1 MKVLHI
7 CNMDGFGGAAIG
19 AYGLHRALIDH
30 GTESEMFVIRKKTD
44 DPTVKQVGRWF
55 RYARVWMRKI
65 ENLLLLLQKS
75 PNEVM
80 HTLNI
85 FPTGIHIQI
94 NRTDAD
100 IVQLHWIGLNTI
112 SIREISKITKPI
124 VWKMPDMWAFSGAE
138 HYTYP
143 WEPERYKRGYT
154 KDNCPK
160 GSGGI
165 DLNKW
170 IWRYKKYCWKNSN
183 ISIVGTSSW
192 IAQCA
197 RESNLFK
204 DRNIRVINNPIDL
217 ELFRP
222 TDTTDARRRLGL
234 PENKKII
241 LFGSW
246 HVERDRRKGYD
257 KLLEAMRE
265 LGEEWDSDEIL
276 LLVFGTDKKPELL
289 YSEKQG
295 CASHFE
301 EKYLGELAH
310 DQVMRDAYVASNLFV
325 TPSLLEG
332 FGLTAAESL
341 ACGTPV
347 VCFDTSGLKDI
358 VDHKENGYRAR
369 CYDSVDIARGITWVL
384 NQDVGELSKSARRK
398 AEKSFSKNKAVAS
411 YLEYYKYIIE
421 RSDILSK

>member
-7 CNMDGFGGAAIG
+7 CHMDGFGGAAIG
-19 AYGLHRALIDH
+19 AYGLHRAMLRQ
-30 GTESEMFVIRKKTD
+30 GVKSEMLVIRKKTD
-44 DPTVKQVGRWF
+44 DPTVSQVDRYT
-55 RYARVWMRKI
+55 RYARKWMRRI
-65 ENLLLLLQKS
+65 ENLVLSLQIA
-75 PNEVM
+75 PNEVI

-85 FPTGIHIQI
+85 FPTGIHRLI
-94 NRTDAD
+94 NKSGAN

-112 SIREISKITKPI
+112 SIGEITRITIPI
-124 VWKMPDMWAFSGAE
+124 AWKMPDMWAFSGAE

-143 WEPERYKRGYT
+143 GDPERYKNGYR

-160 GSGGI
+160 ENGGI
-165 DLNKW
+165 DINKW
-170 IWRYKKYCWKNSN
+170 VWRYKIHCWKKSN

-197 RESNLFK
+197 RESILFK
-204 DRNIRVINNPIDL
+204 DCNVRVINNPIDL
-217 ELFRP
+217 DLFSP
-222 TDTTDARRRLGL
+222 TDPAEARRRLRL

-257 KLLEAMRE
+257 KLLEAMHL
-265 LGEEWDSDEIL
+265 LGEEWNFNELL

-289 YSEKQG
+289 YIDEQSHV
-295 CASHFE
+295 SHFE
-301 EKYLGELAH
+301 ERYLGELAH
-310 DQVMRDAYVASNLFV
+310 DQVMRDAYAASNVFV

-347 VCFDTSGLKDI
+347 VCFDTSGLRDI

-384 NQDVGELSKSARRK
+384 NQDADVLSESARRK
-398 AEKSFSKNKAVAS
+398 AEKSFSKDKAVAN
-411 YLEYYKYIIE
+411 YLEYYKDIIE
-421 RSDILSK
+421 RSNSLSK